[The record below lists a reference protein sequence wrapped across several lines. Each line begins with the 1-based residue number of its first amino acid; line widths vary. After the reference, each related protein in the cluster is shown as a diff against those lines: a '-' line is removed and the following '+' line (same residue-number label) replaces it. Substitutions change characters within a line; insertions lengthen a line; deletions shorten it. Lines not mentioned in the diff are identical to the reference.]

1 MLPSRVIRDVR
12 TLYFATVE
20 LGFQQRY
27 LSAPQSLGIS
37 KDPRQT
43 HEPRFSRPFAVS
55 LGVAAG
61 AITAGLGVVW
71 YLRWQDKDQSVGW
84 KSFFKI
90 QLPQLNASNGQKNR
104 VSHRECRYKDF
115 CSVQFMGEPYMT
127 PRDFLESVTTDE
139 PRRKLKSVRALVF

>member
-61 AITAGLGVVW
+61 AITAGLGSFGI
-71 YLRWQDKDQSVGW
+71 YAGKTRINLSVGNL
-84 KSFFKI
+84 S
-90 QLPQLNASNGQKNR
+90 
-104 VSHRECRYKDF
+104 
-115 CSVQFMGEPYMT
+115 
-127 PRDFLESVTTDE
+127 
-139 PRRKLKSVRALVF
+139 LKSNYLSLMPQMVKKIEYLIVSVVTKISVPFSSWENPT